1 MEKKDTKVR
10 YAMKVLEKKRVMG
23 QNIVRYA
30 LTERNVLSLVEHPFI
45 VRLNFAFQTK
55 KKLFLILDYCPC
67 GDLGDLLDRK
77 KRLPEQVA
85 RMYASE
91 VLLALEE
98 LHRRDI
104 IYRDLK
110 PDNLV
115 IDSEGHISLTDF
127 GLSKEGI
134 EGDVQAQSFCGS
146 IAYLAP
152 EMVQRKGHGKSVDW
166 YLFGVLIFEMLVGI
180 PPFYSKKKDEL
191 FRNIV
196 SQELKVPFYMSH
208 EVEDL
213 LRKLLDREPSKRI
226 GAGSEDAE
234 EIKRHPWFAGVD
246 WEAVYARKL
255 KVPREKEVK
264 KEEDGFEVSM
274 QSELL

>member
-1 MEKKDTKVR
+1 MKGSEVTVYLTGGANKEEQASLSTEKATGGTIGPSNFIIKGLLGKGTFGEVFLVEKKDTGAQ
-10 YAMKVLEKKRVMG
+10 YAMKVLEKKKVMG

-55 KKLFLILDYCPC
+55 KKLFLILNFYPC

-77 KRLPEQVA
+77 KRLSENVA
-85 RMYASE
+85 RMYAAE

-115 IDSEGHISLTDF
+115 IDEEGHLALTDF

-134 EGDVQAQSFCGS
+134 EGDV
-146 IAYLAP
+146 
-152 EMVQRKGHGKSVDW
+152 
-166 YLFGVLIFEMLVGI
+166 
-180 PPFYSKKKDEL
+180 
-191 FRNIV
+191 
-196 SQELKVPFYMSH
+196 
-208 EVEDL
+208 
-213 LRKLLDREPSKRI
+213 
-226 GAGSEDAE
+226 
-234 EIKRHPWFAGVD
+234 
-246 WEAVYARKL
+246 
-255 KVPREKEVK
+255 
-264 KEEDGFEVSM
+264 
-274 QSELL
+274 